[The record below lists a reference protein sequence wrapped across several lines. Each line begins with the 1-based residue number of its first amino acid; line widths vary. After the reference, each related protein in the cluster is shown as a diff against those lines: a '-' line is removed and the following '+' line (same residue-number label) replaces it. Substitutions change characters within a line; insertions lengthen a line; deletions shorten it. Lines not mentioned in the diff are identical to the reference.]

1 MFDLLIPDVYA
12 QSIYTINY
20 KKLKKNGIKCLL
32 FDLDNTIAS
41 YNINEPDQK
50 VKELF
55 ARLEEDF
62 KIIIISN
69 SGKNRLR
76 PFKERLNVDVA
87 FSSRKPFKT
96 KYNKILA
103 IYKYKIDEIAC
114 IGDQLF
120 TDILGANRMGFTSIL
135 VNRIS
140 KNEILPTKINRFLES
155 FIFKKLAK
163 KNILKSGEYYD

>member
-1 MFDLLIPDVYA
+1 MLDLLIPDVYA

-41 YNINEPDQK
+41 YKANMPDQK

-62 KIIIISN
+62 KVIIISN

-76 PFKERLNVDVA
+76 PFKEKLNVEIY
-87 FSSRKPFKT
+87 FSSMKPFKKNYKKVLNKYKKEECAFIGDQIMTDVIGAKRNNLFVIFVDKLDEYEPIRT
-96 KYNKILA
+96 KFCRFFEGFVLRNFNKNKILE
-103 IYKYKIDEIAC
+103 KGK
-114 IGDQLF
+114 
-120 TDILGANRMGFTSIL
+120 
-135 VNRIS
+135 
-140 KNEILPTKINRFLES
+140 
-155 FIFKKLAK
+155 
-163 KNILKSGEYYD
+163 YYD